1 MHSNERTAGRRISRA
16 LLALVFACASWQA
29 HAGKPYLYYA
39 VGDPAKTVSV
49 KAPASRSYVMMGGG
63 LEVDEAFRWMIKQ
76 AGVTRFSGGRFLVIR
91 ATGDDAYNQYLFS
104 ATCRYSTCVDG
115 ASLGLTSVETLVI
128 PSRDAANHA
137 DVIAYVSRA
146 NVLWIAGGD
155 QSDYI
160 NFWKGTR
167 LDGALNELL
176 GRKIPFGG
184 LSAGMAV
191 LGQFDYAG
199 QRASATST
207 DALNDPFNNNMT
219 LDPVPLAL
227 TGGFIAPPVLASA
240 ITDTHLDTRDR
251 MGRLITFVARLVK
264 PYQPP
269 PGSRTLGCP
278 GGVLPVAQAR
288 GVGVSIQTALL
299 LEQKSNGK
307 VWAQVMANPPD
318 PQTPLEERSAYLVRL
333 TEGATACAPG
343 TPLSIG
349 SGKVEV
355 RKLENGARFVDFSD
369 WSTIPLYNNFGIDG
383 GVPTDEMLY

>member
-1 MHSNERTAGRRISRA
+1 MHSNERTAGRRVSRA
-16 LLALVFACASWQA
+16 LLALAFACASWQA
-29 HAGKPYLYYA
+29 HAGKPYLYYK
-39 VGDPAKTVSV
+39 VGDPAKPVSV
-49 KAPASRSYVMMGGG
+49 IAPASRSYVMMGGG

-91 ATGDDAYNQYLFS
+91 ATGDDAYNQYLLS
-104 ATCRYSTCVDG
+104 APCPYSTCVDG
-115 ASLGLTSVETLVI
+115 ASLGLTSAETLVI
-128 PSRDAANHA
+128 PSRDAANHE
-137 DVIAYVSRA
+137 DVIDYVSRA

-167 LDGALNELL
+167 LDDALKRLL
-176 GRKIPFGG
+176 QRNVPFGG

-207 DALNDPFNNNMT
+207 DVLNDPFNKNMT
-219 LDPVPLAL
+219 LDPAPLAL
-227 TGGFIAPPVLASA
+227 TGGFIAPPVLAST

-299 LEQKSNGK
+299 LEQESNGK
-307 VWAQVMANPPD
+307 VRAQVMANPPD
-318 PQTPLEERSAYLVRL
+318 PEAPLEERSAYLVRL

-349 SGKVEV
+349 SGKVEI
-355 RKLENGARFVDFSD
+355 RKLENGARFNFSD
-369 WSTIPLYNNFGIDG
+369 WSTIPLYNNFGIAG